1 MPIYFRDFPF
11 KVPFFTGKTHQS
23 THRKSSKMGTY
34 LHQLQRSPEL
44 PGAWE
49 RHWRHHQWP
58 RSPGR
63 AKYPSSNEMMAVACC
78 GHGHSM
84 KFSVLNFSQ
93 CLVSDDLM
101 LDIFWCTCDEKC
113 LIILYFGF
121 LRPWCFHKI
130 PHLRPDQRHHF
141 RFLQWWD
148 LGIFMAGVR
157 KLRRKTGL
165 RWRPDR
171 RWPPSIPRPPLE
183 VQQLPG
189 QKNGGKIAENDS
201 KIWIDN
207 DRTWI
212 NHEAVHITS
221 MGLP

>member
-1 MPIYFRDFPF
+1 MVNHLLDILHNQTWFAGKFPFYFDVFPCSMPIYFRDFPF
-11 KVPFFTGKTHQS
+11 KVPFFIGKTHQS

-101 LDIFWCTCDEKC
+101 LDIF
-113 LIILYFGF
+113 
-121 LRPWCFHKI
+121 
-130 PHLRPDQRHHF
+130 
-141 RFLQWWD
+141 
-148 LGIFMAGVR
+148 
-157 KLRRKTGL
+157 
-165 RWRPDR
+165 
-171 RWPPSIPRPPLE
+171 
-183 VQQLPG
+183 
-189 QKNGGKIAENDS
+189 
-201 KIWIDN
+201 
-207 DRTWI
+207 
-212 NHEAVHITS
+212 
-221 MGLP
+221 